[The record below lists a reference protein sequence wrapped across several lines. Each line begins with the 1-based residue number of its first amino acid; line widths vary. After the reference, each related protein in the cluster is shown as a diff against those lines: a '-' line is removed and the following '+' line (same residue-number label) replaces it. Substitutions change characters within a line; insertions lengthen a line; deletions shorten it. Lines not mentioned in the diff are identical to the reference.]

1 MALIA
6 TQSVVVAGT
15 APTFAA
21 AAANDTARVGNGLT
35 LIVKNA
41 SGSSITVTIAYPG
54 SLITGVAI
62 PDPVYTVPA
71 TTGEQWIP
79 LLEQYADPTTGQAA
93 ITYSATASVTRA
105 VVKSYD

>member
-1 MALIA
+1 MALVA
-6 TQSVVVAGT
+6 TQQITVAGT

-21 AAANDTARVGNGLT
+21 AAAGDTCRVGAHLT

-41 SGSSITVTIAYPG
+41 SGSSITVTMTPQGTLPTGATYP
-54 SLITGVAI
+54 TK
-62 PDPVYTVPA
+62 VYTVPA

-79 LLEQYADPTTGQAA
+79 LLDLYADPSTLQAT

-105 VVKSYD
+105 VVLSQ